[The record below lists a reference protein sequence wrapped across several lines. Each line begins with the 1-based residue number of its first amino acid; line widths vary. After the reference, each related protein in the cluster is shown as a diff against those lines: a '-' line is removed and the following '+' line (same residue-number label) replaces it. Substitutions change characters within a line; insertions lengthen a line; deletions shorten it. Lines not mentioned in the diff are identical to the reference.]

1 MAEAV
6 LAGEPVAEQAPELVA
21 VEAAEAE
28 PVVRALLE
36 AGKAV
41 RQVRD

>member
-1 MAEAV
+1 VAEAV
-6 LAGEPVAEQAPELVA
+6 LAGEPVAEQAPELAA
-21 VEAAEAE
+21 VREAE